1 MYALDPN
8 DPKHAAVDERLRTG
22 LVVWLTTV
30 TAAGHPQTTPVW
42 YHWDGGTFLF
52 YSQPG
57 RPKLA
62 NIAANPR
69 VSLHPVG
76 AADAEDA
83 VTIEGTAALDP
94 SAPPSDQIPAYIT
107 KYLELIDG
115 LGWTPASFAADYS
128 VALRVTPTRFR
139 IL

>member
-1 MYALDPN
+1 VDVLDLN
-8 DPKHAAVDERLRTG
+8 DPKHAEVAERLRAG

-30 TAAGHPQTTPVW
+30 TPSGQPQTTPVW
-42 YHWDGGTFLF
+42 YHWDGETFLF

-76 AADAEDA
+76 DLDAEDA
-83 VTIEGTAALDP
+83 VAIEGTAALDP
-94 SAPPSDQIPAYIT
+94 STLPADQIPSYIT

-115 LGWTPASFAADYS
+115 FGWTPSSFAADYS
-128 VALRVTPTRFR
+128 VAVRVVPTRSR

>member
-1 MYALDPN
+1 MDCPR
-8 DPKHAAVDERLRTG
+8 PERSRHADVDERLRTG

-30 TAAGHPQTTPVW
+30 TPDGQPQTTPVW
-42 YHWDGGTFLF
+42 YHWDGATFLI

-76 AADAEDA
+76 DLDAEDA

-94 SAPPSDQIPAYIT
+94 SAPPSDQVPGYIT
-107 KYLELIDG
+107 KYLGSIDQ

>member
-1 MYALDPN
+1 VEVLDPI
-8 DPKHAAVDERLRTG
+8 DPKHAEVAERLRVG

-30 TAAGHPQTTPVW
+30 TPEGQPQATPVW
-42 YHWDGGTFLF
+42 YHWDGGTFLV

-62 NIAANPR
+62 NIAANQR

-76 AADAEDA
+76 AEDAEDA

-94 SAPPSDQIPAYIT
+94 STSPADQIPAYIT

-115 LGWTPASFAADYS
+115 FGWTPASFAADYS
-128 VALRVTPTRFR
+128 VAVRVTPTRFR

>member
-1 MYALDPN
+1 MDRLDLN
-8 DPKHAAVDERLRTG
+8 DPRHAAVDERLRTG

-30 TAAGHPQTTPVW
+30 TIDGQPQTTPVW
-42 YHWDGGTFLF
+42 YLWDGATFLI

-76 AADAEDA
+76 DLDAEDA

-94 SAPPSDQIPAYIT
+94 SARPSDEILAYIT
-107 KYLELIDG
+107 KYLGLIDQ

>member
-1 MYALDPN
+1 MRALDPN
-8 DPKHAAVDERLRTG
+8 DPRHADVDARLRSG

-30 TAAGHPQTTPVW
+30 TAGGQPQTTPVW
-42 YHWDGGTFLF
+42 YDWDGATFLI

-62 NIAANPR
+62 NIAADPR
-69 VSLHPVG
+69 VALHPVG
-76 AADAEDA
+76 APDAEDA
-83 VTIEGTAALDP
+83 VAIEGTAAIDP
-94 SAPPSDQIPAYIT
+94 SAPAAHTIPTYIT

-115 LGWTPASFAADYS
+115 FGWTSASFAADYS
-128 VALRVTPTRFR
+128 VAVRVAPTRFR